1 MKKLIKHSSGI
12 AAALIL
18 LPLVVACSSN
28 TPKESAAAL
37 TAAEI
42 PASARNTF
50 TFAVAAMHAKQWGEA
65 ESQLKSLMQAQPK
78 LSGAYLNLA
87 LVYVETN
94 RPGDA
99 ETQFKKAIE
108 VNPDNMAAHNQY
120 GMWLRTQGRFKDA
133 EVTYLQSLQRKP
145 NYADTHLNLGILYDL
160 YLGKSAQALEQY
172 QQYLSLQGETA
183 APEAEKVK
191 SWVAELQR
199 RNKSAS

>member
-1 MKKLIKHSSGI
+1 ML
-12 AAALIL
+12 
-18 LPLVVACSSN
+18 VACGTN
-28 TPKESAAAL
+28 GPKESVAAP

-42 PASARNTF
+42 PTSARNTF
-50 TFAVAAMHAKQWGEA
+50 NSAVAAMHAKQWGEA
-65 ESQLKSLMQAQPK
+65 ESQLKSLIQAQPK

-94 RPGDA
+94 RPSDA
-99 ETQFKKAIE
+99 EAQFKKAIE
-108 VNPDNMAAHNQY
+108 VNPDNMVAHDQY
-120 GMWLRTQGRFKDA
+120 GIWLRTQGRFKDA
-133 EVTYLQSLQRKP
+133 EATYLQALQRKP
-145 NYADTHLNLGILYDL
+145 GHADTHLNLGILYDL